1 MVSEAGG
8 PKGPLVLYG
17 LYGGFL
23 QTPDIAHVSAG
34 KVVGVTP
41 RGFALQETAESSC
54 NGRRRRRAA
63 PAWHLF
69 AALIP
74 ICVMAAHTRAH
85 AQGAAPERRAPAQAP
100 APYADSRLPFGAPAR
115 ITIRY
120 PVENAAARQRATDL
134 ARGLSEQGLD
144 VADPVASPG
153 RIASNTVSFFYAED
167 RPGAEI
173 AARVLGP
180 AWKLVQQRL
189 PTREPFPPPG
199 ALELALA
206 GQ

>member
-1 MVSEAGG
+1 MMDARSYA
-8 PKGPLVLYG
+8 
-17 LYGGFL
+17 
-23 QTPDIAHVSAG
+23 QDAASAS
-34 KVVGVTP
+34 
-41 RGFALQETAESSC
+41 L
-54 NGRRRRRAA
+54 
-63 PAWHLF
+63 
-69 AALIP
+69 
-74 ICVMAAHTRAH
+74 
-85 AQGAAPERRAPAQAP
+85 APAQVP
-100 APYADSRLPFGAPAR
+100 ALYPDSRLPSGAPAR

-120 PVENAAARQRATDL
+120 PVESAAARQRATDL

-144 VADPVASPG
+144 VADPLASPG
-153 RIASNTVSFFYAED
+153 RIAGNTVSYFYAED

>member
-1 MVSEAGG
+1 MKSREHDLQKSAKALFSERWCRDRHCRPARALHLIAA
-8 PKGPLVLYG
+8 LVPIWVMMMDTRSHA
-17 LYGGFL
+17 
-23 QTPDIAHVSAG
+23 Q
-34 KVVGVTP
+34 
-41 RGFALQETAESSC
+41 
-54 NGRRRRRAA
+54 NAA
-63 PAWHLF
+63 PSHL
-69 AALIP
+69 
-74 ICVMAAHTRAH
+74 
-85 AQGAAPERRAPAQAP
+85 APALYP
-100 APYADSRLPFGAPAR
+100 DSRLPSGAPAR

-120 PVENAAARQRATDL
+120 PVENAAARQRAADL
-134 ARGLSEQGLD
+134 ARGLGEQGLD

-153 RIASNTVSFFYAED
+153 RIASSTVSYFYAED

-189 PTREPFPPPG
+189 PAREPFPPPG

>member
-1 MVSEAGG
+1 MLRELGLQEAARSTYNGSQCHARHHWTARARHL
-8 PKGPLVLYG
+8 PAALVLVCALG
-17 LYGGFL
+17 ADAHLY
-23 QTPDIAHVSAG
+23 A
-34 KVVGVTP
+34 
-41 RGFALQETAESSC
+41 QETAPVAC
-54 NGRRRRRAA
+54 A
-63 PAWHLF
+63 PAE
-69 AALIP
+69 
-74 ICVMAAHTRAH
+74 T
-85 AQGAAPERRAPAQAP
+85 PASHV
-100 APYADSRLPFGAPAR
+100 DSRLPLGAPVR

-120 PVENAAARQRATDL
+120 PVENAAARRRATDL

-153 RIASNTVSFFYAED
+153 RIANSTVSFFYAED

-199 ALELALA
+199 AIELAVA
-206 GQ
+206 AP

>member
-1 MVSEAGG
+1 MQKAAKTTFSECWRRVQHCRPTRA
-8 PKGPLVLYG
+8 
-17 LYGGFL
+17 
-23 QTPDIAHVSAG
+23 
-34 KVVGVTP
+34 
-41 RGFALQETAESSC
+41 SS
-54 NGRRRRRAA
+54 
-63 PAWHLF
+63 LL
-69 AALIP
+69 AALVP
-74 ICVMAAHTRAH
+74 ICVLMTDIRSH
-85 AQGAAPERRAPAQAP
+85 AQNATPARPAPAQAP
-100 APYADSRLPFGAPAR
+100 AFYTDSRLPFGAPSR

-153 RIASNTVSFFYAED
+153 RIASNTVSYFYAED

-173 AARVLGP
+173 AARALGP

-199 ALELALA
+199 TLELALVR
-206 GQ
+206 Q